1 MCPIVI
7 EKLHFLDSPLQ
18 NQRKRKEAPTY
29 FCVCSRNHL
38 RNCMLSALLICAKR
52 LGRHFFYDVQTNFQ
66 NNKQRMSCS
75 SQWNGNDTSPHHTT
89 SNRTKVREPKT
100 KDAPACFCTRTKR
113 AAPGIEP
120 GTSRTLS
127 ENHTTRPSSQL
138 KISHDLNMQHWSR
151 RNAFSSLPGNSW
163 GIC

>member
-18 NQRKRKEAPTY
+18 NQRKRKETPTY
-29 FCVCSRNHL
+29 FCVCLRNHL
-38 RNCMLSALLICAKR
+38 RKCIISAASLICAKR
-52 LGRHFFYDVQTNFQ
+52 LGRHFFYDVQTKFQ

-75 SQWNGNDTSPHHTT
+75 PQWNGNDTSLHHTT

-100 KDAPACFCTRTKR
+100 KDASACFSTRTKR

-138 KISHDLNMQHWSR
+138 KRSHDLNIQH
-151 RNAFSSLPGNSW
+151 
-163 GIC
+163 